1 MNNLI
6 EIANGSVNLIKKN
19 SPKILLVTGITLGV
33 GAVGLSGVASFKAA
47 EIVDDI
53 HRDPLCDDKKYATKQ
68 YLKRIIPLYIP
79 VAIAETGSIICL
91 VKSYDINAKRLAAA
105 TALAEVSMETLRI
118 YKEKAKKIIGE
129 ETAKKIDDEVRE
141 EQRQNDE
148 KKVASGDINSD
159 IQWFKDEVTGQ
170 EFLSTRENI
179 LRAQCDL
186 IHKLSWEYKVSFNE
200 FIDLLNDYSF
210 NCGRT
215 DEWQLEQ
222 VLNGNQ
228 IGWEEGDDVHIT
240 FEPSLLKNGKSC
252 LKVCYNVPPRAGF
265 KHRFY

>member
-6 EIANGSVNLIKKN
+6 EIANGSVDLLKEH
-19 SPKILLVTGITLGV
+19 SPKILLGTGIILGV

-47 EIVDDI
+47 EIVEDI

-118 YKEKAKKIIGE
+118 YKEKAKKVIGE
-129 ETAKKIDDEVRE
+129 ETAKKIDDEVRD
-141 EQRQNDE
+141 EQHKNDE
-148 KKVASGDINSD
+148 KKAASGDPCSE

-186 IHKLSWEYKVSFNE
+186 INKLHCEYKVSFNE
-200 FIDLLNDYSF
+200 FIDILNDYSF
-210 NCGRT
+210 RCSDTN
-215 DEWQLEQ
+215 EYMIEQ

-228 IGWEEGDDVHIT
+228 IGWEEGDAIYISFKPDI
-240 FEPSLLKNGKSC
+240 LKNGKSC
-252 LKVCYNVPPRAGF
+252 LKVCYNLPPRAGYR
-265 KHRFY
+265 HRFY

>member
-1 MNNLI
+1 MNLI
-6 EIANGSVNLIKKN
+6 EIADGSVQLLKKH
-19 SPKILLVTGITLGV
+19 SPKILLFTGIGLGV

-47 EIVDDI
+47 EIVEDI
-53 HRDPLCDDKKYATKQ
+53 HRDPMCDDKKYAAKQ

-118 YKEKAKKIIGE
+118 YKEKAKKVIGE
-129 ETAKKIDDEVRE
+129 EKAKQLEDEVRE

-148 KKVASGDINSD
+148 KKAISGDPCSE

-179 LRAQCDL
+179 LRAQCEL
-186 IHKLSWEYKVSFNE
+186 VNKLHCEFKVSFNE
-200 FIDLLNDYSF
+200 FIDILNEYSF
-210 NCGRT
+210 RCDGSN
-215 DEWQLEQ
+215 EYQLEQ

-228 IGWEEGDDVHIT
+228 IGWEEGGEINIS
-240 FEPSLLKNGKSC
+240 FEPSTLKNGKSC
-252 LKVCYNVPPRAGF
+252 LKLCYNLPPRAGF
-265 KHRFY
+265 RHRYY

>member
-1 MNNLI
+1 MNKLI
-6 EIANGSVNLIKKN
+6 DIAGGSLDLLKEH
-19 SPKILLVTGITLGV
+19 SPKILLGSGIALGV

-47 EIVDDI
+47 EIVEDI
-53 HRDPLCDDKKYATKQ
+53 RRDPLCDDKKYATKQ

-118 YKEKAKKIIGE
+118 YKEKAKKVIGE

-141 EQRQNDE
+141 EQRKNDE
-148 KKVASGDINSD
+148 KKAASGDPCSE

-186 IHKLSWEYKVSFNE
+186 INKLHCEFKVSFNE
-200 FIDLLNDYSF
+200 FIDILNDYSF
-210 NCGRT
+210 SCDGTR
-215 DEWQLEQ
+215 EYQLEQ

-228 IGWEEGDDVHIT
+228 IGWEEGADIRIN
-240 FEPSLLKNGKSC
+240 FEPSVLKSGKSC
-252 LKVCYNVPPRAGF
+252 LKVCYNLPPRAGF
-265 KHRFY
+265 RHRYY